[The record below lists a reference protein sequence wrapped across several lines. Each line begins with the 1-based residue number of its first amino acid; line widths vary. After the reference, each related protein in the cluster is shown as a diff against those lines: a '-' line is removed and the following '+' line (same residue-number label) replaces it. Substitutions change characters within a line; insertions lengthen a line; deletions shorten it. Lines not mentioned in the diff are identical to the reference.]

1 MDTVIL
7 VIMSVWKAKHL
18 NNLLFDMKERMEGK
32 FF

>member
-18 NNLLFDMKERMEGK
+18 NNLLFDMKEGMEGK